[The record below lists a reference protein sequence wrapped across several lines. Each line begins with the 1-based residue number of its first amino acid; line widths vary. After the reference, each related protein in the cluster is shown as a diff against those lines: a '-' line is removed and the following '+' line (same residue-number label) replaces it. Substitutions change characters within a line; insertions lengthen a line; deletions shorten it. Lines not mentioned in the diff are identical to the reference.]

1 MYDIMIGDYDRTYSS
16 TVVLQYRLK
25 IYLFGCKTSAARDF
39 KSKYSRQFNDGTST
53 GTCWYGTWYSIIS
66 CGYSYKF

>member
-1 MYDIMIGDYDRTYSS
+1 MYDIIIGDYDRTYSS

-39 KSKYSRQFNDGTST
+39 KSKYCTVDNSMMVPAVLVPAGMVLGIQ
-53 GTCWYGTWYSIIS
+53 
-66 CGYSYKF
+66 